1 MTEPDAPRLESR
13 SAPPAPRLRMSS
25 RDLFRG
31 QREIVILHGG
41 HEYLLRI
48 TRADK
53 LILTK

>member
-1 MTEPDAPRLESR
+1 MSEPERGRPEA
-13 SAPPAPRLRMSS
+13 SAPATPRVRLSS

-31 QREIVILHGG
+31 GREILILHGG
-41 HEYLLRI
+41 HEYRLRI